1 MEDTW
6 LDSIDIAI
14 GKAFT
19 SASFLL
25 PTQDLADMTQPG

>member
-6 LDSIDIAI
+6 LDSIAI